1 MHICTVVLC
10 VCVCVCVCVLT
21 WAGGCSPLQRKSSS
35 ERLFRCAEW
44 TWAALQNP
52 AESLRYHN
60 SIRDKIIFA
69 HFSFSQVAVPVGL
82 SSVCN
87 LKRGTG
93 NETETGLW
101 DAADLTLSA
110 EVIYTLCAVRSDN
123 WCVWSFQLS
132 TESSANVCM
141 TAGLDERR
149 SQIVCYSI
157 WTLFRGSQKKKSSYL
172 EKLILWE
179 MKTITNN
186 IVFTFA
192 PIENKSMA
200 VFLWL
205 QKRKNREIDRHLTPK
220 SAIEDPSVNTDT
232 DQWSYISYLETHT
245 SCARFN
251 LISAVC
257 QENVLCLVQL
267 ILTRSPINKR

>member
-1 MHICTVVLC
+1 M
-10 VCVCVCVCVLT
+10 
-21 WAGGCSPLQRKSSS
+21 R
-35 ERLFRCAEW
+35 
-44 TWAALQNP
+44 
-52 AESLRYHN
+52 
-60 SIRDKIIFA
+60 
-69 HFSFSQVAVPVGL
+69 
-82 SSVCN
+82 
-87 LKRGTG
+87 LKRDC
-93 NETETGLW
+93 EMRQAGLW
-101 DAADLTLSA
+101 ALKLS
-110 EVIYTLCAVRSDN
+110 TLCAVRSDN

-172 EKLILWE
+172 GKLIQWE

-251 LISAVC
+251 LISVC
-257 QENVLCLVQL
+257 QENVQVQL